1 MLEFHFETLGESID
15 GTSREIK
22 DTVDEKSD
30 EKINVSTK
38 KLSGNIKDETITLTN
53 KIKE

>member
-15 GTSREIK
+15 GTRREIKDIK

-30 EKINVSTK
+30 EKINV
-38 KLSGNIKDETITLTN
+38 N
-53 KIKE
+53 